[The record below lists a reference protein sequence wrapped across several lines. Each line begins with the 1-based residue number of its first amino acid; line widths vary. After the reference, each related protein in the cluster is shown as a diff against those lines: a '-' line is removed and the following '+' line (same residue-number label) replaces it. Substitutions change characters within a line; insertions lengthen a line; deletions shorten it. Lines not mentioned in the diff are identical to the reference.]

1 MTQNNA
7 APDKLLKIIYCNCSG
22 DANPVDAAAD
32 AMDCTAVCGLAKL
45 KIVTIQTTL
54 KTSIR
59 RRRMTLQTE
68 RSETFY
74 GLRCL
79 C

>member
-32 AMDCTAVCGLAKL
+32 AMDSPAPLYVALPN
-45 KIVTIQTTL
+45 
-54 KTSIR
+54 
-59 RRRMTLQTE
+59 
-68 RSETFY
+68 
-74 GLRCL
+74 
-79 C
+79 